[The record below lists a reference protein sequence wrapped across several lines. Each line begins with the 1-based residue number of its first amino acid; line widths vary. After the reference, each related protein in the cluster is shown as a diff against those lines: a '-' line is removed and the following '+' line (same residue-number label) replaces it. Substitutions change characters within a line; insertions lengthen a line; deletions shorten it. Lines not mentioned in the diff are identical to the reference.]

1 LLTRYSVFGIVHRV
15 RGNKIEVIT
24 LFSYNKIRI
33 PKLTCTADALTLQVQ
48 LSNSFGHPTL
58 KELVCEGTACTLLRI
73 DSLVTFRRKYAA
85 LQRIGSTPLCEG
97 LLDPSTLGNSRLMGH
112 YLPANEHLGVLT
124 SRFKDWL
131 QDCLNP
137 CQWDCVQRICSSTST
152 RVSLLQGPPGTGKT
166 RVTLALL
173 NCFILMRYESHS
185 RSLIKVLDVQNASK
199 AAAAAAAS
207 DKSKKTGMVPIRT
220 LMQPIHR
227 NHVVPRPHIL
237 ICAPS
242 NAAVDELLLRITTC
256 NTELRDFGCN
266 LFRPPVVRVGNSE
279 MMNENIMNVSI
290 DSLVD
295 KYLYMKCNDAK
306 AKLDDL
312 AGMMAKKQFEI
323 RLVEQEY
330 LMLPHLVESFK
341 KVIIDLKEDEHN
353 FELQMARLRQ
363 CIECMEANKAETLA
377 ACHKTSLYTVKSV
390 LESSL
395 LDEAMVVFTT
405 LSSAGRDSLASV
417 NFDVVLI
424 DEACQ
429 SVELETLI
437 PLCLGAKRCVL
448 IGDPQQLP
456 ATVMSSSLL
465 YRRSLFDRLMASGV
479 ELFMLTQQYR
489 MHADICLF
497 PSQYF
502 YGTNLVCDESVSRRQ
517 PSPKSPDYWLPPFI
531 VFNIS
536 STSTRSGSG
545 FMNKDEAC
553 FVQVDFTM
561 FIFSPVRAW
570 ILTFLAAVHTTY
582 HAAP

>member
-1 LLTRYSVFGIVHRV
+1 V
-15 RGNKIEVIT
+15 
-24 LFSYNKIRI
+24 
-33 PKLTCTADALTLQVQ
+33 
-48 LSNSFGHPTL
+48 
-58 KELVCEGTACTLLRI
+58 LRI

-85 LQRIGSTPLCEG
+85 LQRMGSTPLCDG
-97 LLDPSTLGNSRLMGH
+97 LLDPSILSNARLMGH

-131 QDCLNP
+131 QECLNP
-137 CQWDCVQRICSSTST
+137 CQWNCVQRICSNTSP

-185 RSLIKVLDVQNASK
+185 QSLMKVLDVQNASK
-199 AAAAAAAS
+199 SAAAAAVS
-207 DKSKKTGMVPIRT
+207 DKSKKSGMVPIRT
-220 LMQPIHR
+220 LLQPVHR
-227 NHVVPRPHIL
+227 NHVVSRPHIL
-237 ICAPS
+237 VCAPS
-242 NAAVDELLLRITTC
+242 NAAVDELLLRITMS

-266 LFRPPVVRVGNSE
+266 VFRPPVVRVGNSE
-279 MMNENIMNVSI
+279 MMNDNIVNVSI
-290 DSLVD
+290 DSQVD
-295 KYLYMKCNDAK
+295 KYLHMKFNDAK
-306 AKLDDL
+306 SKLDEL
-312 AGMMAKKQFEI
+312 VGLMAKKRFEI
-323 RLVEQEY
+323 LLLEQEY
-330 LMLPHLVESFK
+330 LMLPHLAESFR
-341 KVIIDLKEDEHN
+341 KVISDLKEDEHN
-353 FELQMARLRQ
+353 FDLQMARLRV
-363 CIECMEANKAETLA
+363 CMECMAANKADTLA
-377 ACHKTSLYTVKSV
+377 ACHKSALYTAKSV

-405 LSSAGRDSLASV
+405 LTSAGRESLATV

-465 YRRSLFDRLMASGV
+465 YRRSLFDRLQASGV

-489 MHADICLF
+489 MHAEICLF

-502 YGTNLVCDESVSRRQ
+502 YGTNLVCDESVRKRQ
-517 PSPKSPDYWLPPFI
+517 PSPKSPDSWLPPFV

-536 STSTRSGSG
+536 STSTRSGLG
-545 FMNKDEAC
+545 FVNKDEAC
-553 FVQVDFTM
+553 FVQVLFLEFLSSCRMNSHFTCSCTYN
-561 FIFSPVRAW
+561 IFCGATV
-570 ILTFLAAVHTTY
+570 I
-582 HAAP
+582 